1 MKSIG
6 ILGSTGSIGVQ
17 TLQVIDTFPG
27 EYKIKYLTANQNVKQ
42 LAEQALKYNPDTVCI
57 VQEELKDELESI
69 LKNTNISISCGRK
82 ALLELAGR
90 NDVELVMNGLV
101 GAAGMEP
108 TIEAVKSGVDVAL
121 SNKESMVMAGGII
134 NDL

>member
-27 EYKIKYLTANQNVKQ
+27 EYKIKYLTANQNVEH

-57 VQEELKDELESI
+57 VQEELRNELESI
-69 LKNTNISISCGRK
+69 
-82 ALLELAGR
+82 
-90 NDVELVMNGLV
+90 
-101 GAAGMEP
+101 
-108 TIEAVKSGVDVAL
+108 
-121 SNKESMVMAGGII
+121 
-134 NDL
+134 